1 MKPSELKSFIKEAV
15 REAIQEELK
24 DILLEAVRAPK
35 LPIQETYQG
44 TPIGVGGTGVTNTT
58 LSSNGTTSLTSQK
71 SATEKRAMMESI
83 MGDMRRGQDTLSFN
97 SADARGIGVTANTL
111 QVAPGMNT
119 SGEGSSLPAGNVGLD
134 MIMGLMKG
142 GK

>member
-35 LPIQETYQG
+35 
-44 TPIGVGGTGVTNTT
+44 TPIIEAPVGGVGYGIA
-58 LSSNGTTSLTSQK
+58 TTSPTPTK
-71 SATEKRAMMESI
+71 SPAEKRAMMESI

-97 SADARGIGVTANTL
+97 SADARGMGVAANTL

-119 SGEGSSLPAGNVGLD
+119 SGEGSKLPEGNVGLD

>member
-35 LPIQETYQG
+35 LPIQETYQV

-58 LSSNGTTSLTSQK
+58 STSQK

-83 MGDMRRGQDTLSFN
+83 MGDMKRGQDTLNFTTQN
-97 SADARGIGVTANTL
+97 LAANTL
-111 QVAPGMNT
+111 QITPGMNT
-119 SGEGSSLPAGNVGLD
+119 SGDGSKLPEGNVGLD
-134 MIMGLMKG
+134 MIMGLM
-142 GK
+142 GKK

>member
-35 LPIQETYQG
+35 APIIET
-44 TPIGVGGTGVTNTT
+44 PVGVGGGGIANTT
-58 LSSNGTTSLTSQK
+58 PAPQK
-71 SATEKRAMMESI
+71 SSAEKRAMMESI
-83 MGDMRRGQDTLSFN
+83 MGDMRRGQDTLNFTTQN
-97 SADARGIGVTANTL
+97 IAANTL
-111 QVAPGMNT
+111 QVTPGMNT
-119 SGEGSSLPAGNVGLD
+119 TGDGSKLPDGNVGLD

>member
-35 LPIQETYQG
+35 APIQETYQMNNLLQPV
-44 TPIGVGGTGVTNTT
+44 TVDTTTQVTNSTP
-58 LSSNGTTSLTSQK
+58 QK

-83 MGDMRRGQDTLSFN
+83 MGDMRRGQDTLNFTTQN
-97 SADARGIGVTANTL
+97 LAANTL
-111 QVAPGMNT
+111 QITPGMNT
-119 SGEGSSLPAGNVGLD
+119 SGDGSKLPEGNVGLD
-134 MIMGLMKG
+134 MIMGLM
-142 GK
+142 GKK

>member
-35 LPIQETYQG
+35 APIQEAYQMHPVTVNATTTQ
-44 TPIGVGGTGVTNTT
+44 TPSK
-58 LSSNGTTSLTSQK
+58 SS
-71 SATEKRAMMESI
+71 TEKRAMMESI

-97 SADARGIGVTANTL
+97 SADARGMGVTANTL

>member
-35 LPIQETYQG
+35 LPIQETYQMH
-44 TPIGVGGTGVTNTT
+44 PVTVNAT
-58 LSSNGTTSLTSQK
+58 TTSVPQK

-83 MGDMRRGQDTLSFN
+83 MGDMKRGQDTLNFTTQN
-97 SADARGIGVTANTL
+97 IAANTL
-111 QVAPGMNT
+111 QITPGMNT
-119 SGEGSSLPAGNVGLD
+119 SGDGSKLPEGNVGLD
-134 MIMGLMKG
+134 MIMGLM
-142 GK
+142 GKK

>member
-1 MKPSELKSFIKEAV
+1 MKAQDFKKIIKEAV

-24 DILLEAVRAPK
+24 DILLEAVRTPK
-35 LPIQETYQG
+35 LPIQETYQM
-44 TPIGVGGTGVTNTT
+44 NNL
-58 LSSNGTTSLTSQK
+58 LSSVAVDSTTPQIPQK

-97 SADARGIGVTANTL
+97 SADAMGMNQTTL

-119 SGEGSSLPAGNVGLD
+119 AGEGSSLPAGNVGLD
-134 MIMGLMKG
+134 MIMGLMNK
-142 GK
+142 K

>member
-24 DILLEAVRAPK
+24 DILLEAVRSPK
-35 LPIQETYQG
+35 APIQETYQMNNLLQPVN
-44 TPIGVGGTGVTNTT
+44 TPTT
-58 LSSNGTTSLTSQK
+58 QSPQK
-71 SATEKRAMMESI
+71 SSAEKRAMMESI

-97 SADARGIGVTANTL
+97 SMDARGASMNQTTL
-111 QVAPGMNT
+111 QVTPGMNT
-119 SGEGSSLPAGNVGLD
+119 TGDGSKLPEGNVGLD

>member
-35 LPIQETYQG
+35 LPIQETYQIS
-44 TPIGVGGTGVTNTT
+44 PIAIDTT
-58 LSSNGTTSLTSQK
+58 APQLPQK
-71 SATEKRAMMESI
+71 STTEKRAMMESI

-97 SADARGIGVTANTL
+97 SADARGVGINQTTL
-111 QVAPGMNT
+111 QITPGMNT
-119 SGEGSSLPAGNVGLD
+119 SGDGSALPAGNVGLD
-134 MIMGLMKG
+134 MIMGLMNK
-142 GK
+142 K

>member
-35 LPIQETYQG
+35 ASIIET
-44 TPIGVGGTGVTNTT
+44 PVGVGGYGTVTTT
-58 LSSNGTTSLTSQK
+58 QAPQK

-83 MGDMRRGQDTLSFN
+83 MGDMKRGQDTLNFTTQN
-97 SADARGIGVTANTL
+97 IAANTL
-111 QVAPGMNT
+111 QITPGMNT
-119 SGEGSSLPAGNVGLD
+119 SGDGSKLPEGNVGLD
-134 MIMGLMKG
+134 MIMGLM
-142 GK
+142 GKK

>member
-35 LPIQETYQG
+35 
-44 TPIGVGGTGVTNTT
+44 TPIIEAPVGGVGFGVT
-58 LSSNGTTSLTSQK
+58 TTSPTPTK
-71 SATEKRAMMESI
+71 SPAEKRAMMESI

-97 SADARGIGVTANTL
+97 SMDARGAAMNQTTL

-119 SGEGSSLPAGNVGLD
+119 SGEGSKLPEGNVGLD

>member
-1 MKPSELKSFIKEAV
+1 MKTQDFKKIIKEAV

-35 LPIQETYQG
+35 TAIVTEQIQSPI
-44 TPIGVGGTGVTNTT
+44 
-58 LSSNGTTSLTSQK
+58 TSPAPK
-71 SATEKRAMMESI
+71 IDKRAMMQAI
-83 MGDMRRGQDTLSFN
+83 MGDFTPGQDTLSFN
-97 SADARGIGVTANTL
+97 SNDAMANTL
-111 QVAPGMNT
+111 QVRPGMDT
-119 SGEGSSLPAGNVGLD
+119 IGEGSALPVGNVGLD

>member
-35 LPIQETYQG
+35 LPIQETYQMS
-44 TPIGVGGTGVTNTT
+44 PVAVDTT
-58 LSSNGTTSLTSQK
+58 APQLPQK
-71 SATEKRAMMESI
+71 SSTEKRALMESI

-97 SADARGIGVTANTL
+97 SADARGAGINQTTL

-134 MIMGLMKG
+134 MIMGLM
-142 GK
+142 GKK

>member
-35 LPIQETYQG
+35 LPIQETYQIS
-44 TPIGVGGTGVTNTT
+44 PVAVDAPTT
-58 LSSNGTTSLTSQK
+58 QIPQK
-71 SATEKRAMMESI
+71 STAEKRAMMESI

-97 SADARGIGVTANTL
+97 SADARGMGVTANTL

>member
-35 LPIQETYQG
+35 APIIET
-44 TPIGVGGTGVTNTT
+44 PVGVGGYGTVTTGTP
-58 LSSNGTTSLTSQK
+58 LPAQS
-71 SATEKRAMMESI
+71 SATSAAEKRAMMESI
-83 MGDMRRGQDTLSFN
+83 MGDMRRGQDTLNFTTQN
-97 SADARGIGVTANTL
+97 IATNTL

-119 SGEGSSLPAGNVGLD
+119 AGEGSSLPAGNVGLD
-134 MIMGLMKG
+134 MIMGLMNK
-142 GK
+142 K

>member
-35 LPIQETYQG
+35 APIIET
-44 TPIGVGGTGVTNTT
+44 PVGVGGFGVANTPPT
-58 LSSNGTTSLTSQK
+58 PTK
-71 SATEKRAMMESI
+71 SPAEKRAMMESI
-83 MGDMRRGQDTLSFN
+83 MGDMGRGQDTLLFN
-97 SADARGIGVTANTL
+97 SADARGMGVAANTL
-111 QVAPGMNT
+111 QITPGMNT
-119 SGEGSSLPAGNVGLD
+119 TGDGSKLPEGNVGLD

-142 GK
+142 KK

>member
-35 LPIQETYQG
+35 LPIQETYQMSPV
-44 TPIGVGGTGVTNTT
+44 TSNTNTT
-58 LSSNGTTSLTSQK
+58 QTPLKPTTERK
-71 SATEKRAMMESI
+71 AMMESI

-97 SADARGIGVTANTL
+97 SADARGAGINQTTL

-119 SGEGSSLPAGNVGLD
+119 SGEGSALPSGNVGLD
-134 MIMGLMKG
+134 MIMGLM
-142 GK
+142 GKK